1 MSRPQI
7 VFIGGGNMAR
17 SLVGG
22 LVAADYPPTRIRVTD
37 RSEDKRSELAATF
50 GVDTAEDNAAAVA
63 DADVVVLAVK
73 PQGLREVVT
82 ALASSLAE
90 REPMVLSIAAGVRE
104 RDISRWLGRDGPVIR
119 CMPNTPALYR
129 CGMSALYANAQ
140 ARPEQR
146 DLAHEILATAGEV
159 IWLDDERDMDT
170 VTAVSGSGPAYFFA
184 LMEALEAAAHQRGI
198 PAAEARTLATQTAFG
213 AARMARAWDR
223 GPGDLRSRVVS
234 KGGATAQAMAVLERD
249 GFEAMVDRA
258 VGAAADRARELGDDL
273 GAC

>member
-22 LVAADYPPTRIRVTD
+22 LVAADYPPDRIRVAD
-37 RSEDKRSELAATF
+37 PSADKRSELAASF
-50 GVDTAEDNAAAVA
+50 GVTTAADNAAAVA
-63 DADVVVLAVK
+63 DADVVVFAVK
-73 PQGLREVVT
+73 PQGLHEVVT
-82 ALASSLAE
+82 ALAAGLAE
-90 REPMVLSIAAGVRE
+90 RVPLVVSIAAGVRE
-104 RDISRWLGRDGPVIR
+104 SDISRWLGYAGPVIR

-129 CGMSALYANAQ
+129 SGMTALYANAH
-140 ARPEQR
+140 ASADQR
-146 DLAHEILATAGEV
+146 ALAHEILATAGEV

-184 LMEALEAAAHQRGI
+184 LMEALEAAAQQRGL
-198 PAAEARTLATQTAFG
+198 PPDKARTLATQTAFG
-213 AARMARAWDR
+213 AARMALNWGD
-223 GPGDLRSRVVS
+223 GPADLRTRVTS
-234 KGGATAQAMAVLERD
+234 KGGATAQATAVLEQED
-249 GFEAMVDRA
+249 FAAMVDRA